1 MLVKKFMV
9 LLKIE
14 NLDRVQISFYVV
26 SAAGDREGPNRLPL
40 HRPLSLA
47 SFFFRECAIL
57 NAETLLPMK
66 FISCQF

>member
-1 MLVKKFMV
+1 MKKFMV

-26 SAAGDREGPNRLPL
+26 SAAGDWEGPNRLPL

-47 SFFFRECAIL
+47 SFFFR
-57 NAETLLPMK
+57 
-66 FISCQF
+66 

>member
-47 SFFFRECAIL
+47 SFFFFV
-57 NAETLLPMK
+57 NV
-66 FISCQF
+66 QF